1 MESGTTPQMLNR
13 RHVML
18 GAVGL
23 LGACQPRYKLVEEG
37 APAAKPVAE
46 SHAPSSLPEET
57 PGEPRK
63 EEPSIYRPVE
73 WGVLRELNTR
83 SGDLSASLKKLEG
96 GAIRLTGYMV
106 PFADENE
113 TADEF
118 LLVPEAGMCVHTPPP
133 PANQIVFVQMTSGAA
148 RVTFAKPVEVSG
160 ILSIVQSDSPYGK
173 VGFKIEAAQ
182 AKEDTTP

>member
-1 MESGTTPQMLNR
+1 MPGRAADRTRAL
-13 RHVML
+13 V
-18 GAVGL
+18 VGL
-23 LGACQPRYKLVEEG
+23 LMLLAACQPRYKLVEEASP
-37 APAAKPVAE
+37 APKPIAETRPAPPPDTAA
-46 SHAPSSLPEET
+46 
-57 PGEPRK
+57 EPK
-63 EEPSIYRPVE
+63 KDEPSIYRPVE
-73 WGVLRELNTR
+73 WSLLRGLNTR
-83 SGDLSASLKKLEG
+83 SGDLSAALKRMEG
-96 GAIRLTGYMV
+96 GAVRLTGYMV

-113 TADEF
+113 SADEF

-148 RVTFAKPVEVSG
+148 RVTFAKPVEISG

>member
-1 MESGTTPQMLNR
+1 MEIGPTPRVLHR
-13 RHVML
+13 RHLLL
-18 GAVGL
+18 GAVAA

-37 APAAKPVAE
+37 APPSKPVADTGP
-46 SHAPSSLPEET
+46 APPPDET

-63 EEPSIYRPVE
+63 QEPSIYRPVE
-73 WGVLRELNTR
+73 WGVLRGLNTR

-133 PANQIVFVQMTSGAA
+133 PANQMVFVQMTAGAA

-160 ILSIVQSDSPYGK
+160 ILSIMQSDSPYGK

>member
-1 MESGTTPQMLNR
+1 MDGRQTR
-13 RHVML
+13 R
-18 GAVGL
+18 GWL
-23 LGACQPRYKLVEEG
+23 LATAGCLVACQPKYKLVEES
-37 APAAKPVAE
+37 APAPKPVAD
-46 SHAPSSLPEET
+46 AKPLLPPEGLTE
-57 PGEPRK
+57 EPRK

-73 WGVLRELNTR
+73 WGLLRGLNTR
-83 SGDLSASLKKLEG
+83 SGDLSAALKRMEG
-96 GAIRLTGYMV
+96 GAVRLTGYMV

-113 TADEF
+113 TAEEF

-148 RVTFAKPVEVSG
+148 KVTFAKPVEVSG

-182 AKEDTTP
+182 AKPDSTP